1 MEDGLVFR
9 KIDSPESLQESYRL
23 RFQVYCKE
31 RNFIEES
38 QYPGG
43 YESDDYDRDSLH
55 FGALGNDGRLIG
67 AVRLILP
74 SCAKFPIQ
82 ERCHFFNF
90 DDLNISRMECAEIS
104 RLTITKSWRQQMDAR
119 PTNFI
124 LQVSHVALGLC
135 HQMYNE
141 CRALGINYC
150 LALMEK
156 PLWMLLKMHGFP
168 FFPIGPEIDYFG
180 KVVPYLIDIRAFE
193 KKELFRVP
201 YGREIR
207 IQKDRFA

>member
-1 MEDGLVFR
+1 MEDRLVFR

-31 RNFIEES
+31 CNFIEES

-82 ERCHFFNF
+82 ERCPSFNF

-104 RLTITKSWRQQMDAR
+104 RLTISKSWRQQIDAR

-124 LQVSHVALGLC
+124 LQVSYIALGLC
-135 HQMYNE
+135 HQMYRE
-141 CRALGINYC
+141 CRALGIDHC

-156 PLWMLLKMHGFP
+156 PLWMLLKMHGFL
-168 FFPIGPEIDYFG
+168 FSPIGPEIDYFG
-180 KVVPYLIDIRAFE
+180 KVTPYLIDIRDLE
-193 KKELFRVP
+193 KKGLFKVP

-207 IQKDRFA
+207 IQEDRFA